1 VVEVTTPFGVREFD
15 LTAAT
20 DPEQCIQVPKG
31 TNGMPFPGIHYGPS
45 ITAISSTP
53 PRFLIAY
60 TGVDPTTNFEII
72 NVYMVTLK
80 TAGGYA
86 GPHEIEL
93 VARLDDSASGS
104 HLLFPDLIQP
114 DHLAGSDLG
123 VDTPVILRF
132 ASVSGDT
139 VGEHA
144 IALYSG
150 LAGPRHDLATWSLA
164 AAYPS
169 PVVCDDDSTDF
180 ECFIGDYRYGALI
193 EKTGGTSRFFMPWIG
208 GDPAG
213 ATPGTSVQG
222 AVFDVSP

>member
-169 PVVCDDDSTDF
+169 PVVCDDSEDF
-180 ECFIGDYRYGALI
+180 ECFIGDYRYGSLI

-213 ATPGTSVQG
+213 ASAGTSVQG
-222 AVFDVSP
+222 AVFDVAP